1 MKHFIAEKHL
11 QGTLTQFSWQGY
23 HDISQLKFTEDDFI
37 WILTTDED
45 WPQTLLQAKQ
55 KVASVVLLT
64 YRYDRVEMQ
73 AALNLGA
80 RAYCHALGK
89 PSLYSSVVRVVDA
102 GGIWMPNELLA
113 ALSPSVATS
122 IKSKPVF
129 TTLNGITNREK
140 DVLSGILDGLSN
152 KEIARK
158 YGITERTV
166 KEHVGSLLNK
176 FGAKDRINLLLHLG
190 EFSHLRD
197 AL

>member
-129 TTLNGITNREK
+129 TTLNGITK
-140 DVLSGILDGLSN
+140 
-152 KEIARK
+152 
-158 YGITERTV
+158 RTV